1 MVKVQIMNFI
11 QFSSHT
17 TVLWTDSMVFLTG
30 PCSGSLCNEFCVIFR
45 YDDTIFPVVLIQA
58 NLQLESTKDLS
69 EVCKTTVV

>member
-1 MVKVQIMNFI
+1 
-11 QFSSHT
+11 
-17 TVLWTDSMVFLTG
+17 MVFLTG

-69 EVCKTTVV
+69 EEVCKSTMV